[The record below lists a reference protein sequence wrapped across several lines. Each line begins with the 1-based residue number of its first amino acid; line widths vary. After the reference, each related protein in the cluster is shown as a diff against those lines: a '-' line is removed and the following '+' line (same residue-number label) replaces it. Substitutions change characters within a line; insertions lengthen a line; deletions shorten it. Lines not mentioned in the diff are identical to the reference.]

1 MNGGDSPADGTALDA
16 VIIADKSELVVG
28 RGLPDPLLPTRPDRQ
43 RVALLTQPGATHVA
57 LDVAQRLR
65 DEDLQVEVIG
75 LPDREE
81 AKTLVVAGS
90 VYEAL
95 ARFGLGRHDTIVGVG
110 GGSVSDLAG
119 FVAGT
124 WLRGVEVAHVPTT
137 LLAAVDAA
145 IGGKTG
151 VNLAG
156 KNLVGVFWH
165 PTRVI
170 VDVTTLEQLPTTLRR
185 EGLAE
190 ALKTGLVGDRDLFE
204 LLEEQGEDAPLEE
217 VVTRSAAVKVR
228 VVGEDERESGLRA
241 ILNFGH
247 TIGHAVEYAS
257 PLSHGESV
265 AVGMVAAG
273 RISEQRLR
281 FQALDRMTSAIAA
294 LGLPTRV
301 DGLERARV
309 EDLLRHDKKRD
320 SSGMRMVLL
329 RALADPVVE
338 HVDGS
343 DLELA
348 LDAVGL

>member
-1 MNGGDSPADGTALDA
+1 LNTLIVAGVTEM
-16 VIIADKSELVVG
+16 VVG
-28 RGLPDPLLPTRPDRQ
+28 RGLPNPLLPERPERQ
-43 RVALLTQPGATHVA
+43 RVALVTQPGATHIA
-57 LDVAQRLR
+57 LDVAGRLR
-65 DEDLQVEVIG
+65 DEGLQVEVIG
-75 LPDREE
+75 IPDREE

-95 ARFGLGRHDTIVGVG
+95 ARFGLSRQDTVVGVG
-110 GGSVSDLAG
+110 GGTVTDLAG

-124 WLRGVEVAHVPTT
+124 WLRGVEVVHVPTT

-156 KNLVGVFWH
+156 KNLVGLFWH

-170 VDVTTLEQLPTTLRR
+170 VDVTTLEALPTTLRR

-204 LLEEQGEDAPLEE
+204 LLERDGEGASLDE
-217 VVTRSAAVKVR
+217 VVKLAAAVKVR
-228 VVGEDERESGLRA
+228 VVGEDERETGLRA

-247 TIGHAVEYAS
+247 TIGHAVEFSS
-257 PLSHGESV
+257 PLSHGEAV
-265 AVGMVAAG
+265 AVGMVAAS
-273 RISEQRLR
+273 RISEARLR
-281 FQALDRMTSAIAA
+281 FQGMDRVTAAIEA

-301 DGLERARV
+301 EGLERARV

-320 SSGMRMVLL
+320 AGGIRMVLL
-329 RALADPVVE
+329 RAPGDPVVE
-338 HVDGS
+338 HVAEEEIDIG
-343 DLELA
+343 
-348 LDAVGL
+348 LDAIGL